1 MKLVSWN
8 VNGLRAVLKKG
19 FDAYLAD
26 EEADVFCFQ
35 EIKALPEQVGEWEIP
50 AGYSAFWNPA
60 ERKGYS
66 GTLTLSRI
74 EPESYSHG
82 IGCDEG
88 DAEGRA
94 QTLEFKDFFLV
105 NVYTPN
111 AKGDLS
117 RLDYRTRVWDDRF
130 RQHCV
135 ALAER
140 KPVVFCGDLNVAHKE
155 IDLANP
161 KSNRNNAGFTDEER
175 EAFSQHLDA
184 GFVDTFRHFN
194 QEPQQYSWWS
204 YRAGARSRNVGWR
217 LDYFCASGALTDRL
231 QDAFIR
237 QDVMGSDHCPVGLL
251 LSD

>member
-26 EEADVFCFQ
+26 EAADVFCFQ
-35 EIKALPEQVGEWEIP
+35 EIKAMPEQVGDWDIP
-50 AGYSAFWNPA
+50 DGYSALWNPA

-66 GTLTLSRI
+66 GTLTLTRV
-74 EPESYSHG
+74 EPESYAAG
-82 IGCDEG
+82 IGCQEG
-88 DAEGRA
+88 DTEGRS
-94 QTLEFKDFFLV
+94 QTVEFKDFFLV

-175 EAFSQHLDA
+175 EAFSLHLDA

-217 LDYFCASGALTDRL
+217 LDYFCASQQFTDRL

-237 QDVMGSDHCPVGLL
+237 QDVLGSDHCPVGLQL
-251 LSD
+251 KD